1 MFYAKKIAIDGGAGS
16 GKSTIGTKL
25 AETLGYLFVDAGMLY
40 RAITS
45 EMLNEAHFRGLDIQ
59 DEDAVADRLEKMGAG
74 VLVLDDKKLSIHIN
88 RRIINENLHTETIN
102 RAVPIVAAYPAVRTT
117 VRQLQAELAQHDGL
131 VFAGR
136 DIGTVVM
143 PNADLKLFLQVSL
156 EERVNRR
163 YKSFLEIDPY
173 ISRDQ
178 IMQDMLR
185 RDEMDS
191 SRKESPLRPALDS
204 ILIDTDYLGINE
216 VLDLVLNHA
225 RRVVA

>member
-25 AETLGYLFVDAGMLY
+25 ADTLGYLFVDAGMLY

-45 EMLNEAHFRGLDIQ
+45 EILNAARFCGLDIQ
-59 DEDAVADRLEKMGAG
+59 DESAVADRLGKMGAG
-74 VLVLDDKKLSIHIN
+74 VLVLDDKKLSIHVN
-88 RRIINENLHTETIN
+88 RRIINENLHTEPIN
-102 RAVPIVAAYPAVRTT
+102 RAVPVVAAYPAVRSA

-143 PNADLKLFLQVSL
+143 PHADLKLFLQVSL

-163 YKSFLEIDPY
+163 YKSFLESDPT
-173 ISRDQ
+173 ITRDQ

-191 SRKESPLRPALDS
+191 SRKESPLRPAYDA
-204 ILIDTDYLGINE
+204 ILIDTDHLGIAE

>member
-25 AETLGYLFVDAGMLY
+25 ADTLGYLFVDAGMLY

-45 EMLNEAHFRGLDIQ
+45 EMLNAARFSGLDIQ
-59 DEDAVADRLEKMGAG
+59 NESAVADRLGKMGAG
-74 VLVLDDKKLSIHIN
+74 VLVLDDKKLSIHVN
-88 RRIINENLHTETIN
+88 RRIINENLHTEPIN
-102 RAVPIVAAYPAVRTT
+102 RAVPIVAAYPAVRTA

-143 PNADLKLFLQVSL
+143 PHADLKLFLQVSL

-163 YKSFLEIDPY
+163 YKSFLESDPT
-173 ISRDQ
+173 ITRDQ

-191 SRKESPLRPALDS
+191 SRKESPLRPAYDA
-204 ILIDTDYLGINE
+204 ILIDTDHLGIAE